1 MLSSCC
7 SILNKSS
14 TTAPSWM
21 AILIAFSLL
30 FSSYLLVLLSFGYF
44 SILYTSLVLL
54 FSSTLF
60 YTLLFSRH
68 KPVVVEEKVLI
79 SPPPPPEEDADEIQE
94 QEVPTCEDSEEV
106 DWCSDG
112 SISDEDSLI
121 EIALHKEEPLYS
133 RNYYSLQQKRR
144 ELSAAEALFS
154 HHQSLMEF
162 LSELNNDVSEEEN
175 LIEIDISMGSIKY
188 SSRFEIKA

>member
-7 SILNKSS
+7 SILIKSS

-21 AILIAFSLL
+21 VILIAFS
-30 FSSYLLVLLSFGYF
+30 LLVLLSFGYF

-79 SPPPPPEEDADEIQE
+79 SPPPPPQEDADEIQE

-121 EIALHKEEPLYS
+121 EIALHKEEPLY

-144 ELSAAEALFS
+144 EALFS